1 MIVEF
6 LIGAAVGGILTTV
19 ILAFL
24 DEIIDW
30 AKEQFRKLA
39 SWIKRS
45 VVKIKRLPGAIKQFM
60 YYVENGTVK
69 VKTEERDATP
79 EEIDDL
85 RKGMTEQ
92 QWKEFING
100 KNTEIAN
107 LERDEED

>member
-45 VVKIKRLPGAIKQFM
+45 VVKIKRLPGAIKQFI

-69 VKTEERDATP
+69 VNTETRDATS

-92 QWKEFING
+92 KWKEFING

>member
-19 ILAFL
+19 VLAFL
-24 DEIIDW
+24 DDIIDW

-45 VVKIKRLPGAIKQFM
+45 VVKIKRLPGAVKQFM

-69 VKTEERDATP
+69 VKTEERDATQ

-85 RKGMTEQ
+85 RNGMTADK
-92 QWKEFING
+92 WNEFING

-107 LERDEED
+107 LEREEDD